1 VEDRN
6 IFIGECKIWRGP
18 QYLTEAI
25 DQLLSY
31 LTWRDTKTALIIFN
45 RNKGLSAVLTSV
57 QQTMA
62 AHPQRKH
69 GPKVEG
75 ETRFRY
81 VFGNPADANREVT
94 VTVLVFDVPT
104 QAVGSSLKGGN

>member
-1 VEDRN
+1 MLPFAAPSPKVGCGPGGAIDR
-6 IFIGECKIWRGP
+6 FV
-18 QYLTEAI
+18 

-31 LTWRDTKTALIIFN
+31 LTWRDTKTAIIIFN
-45 RNKGLSAVLTSV
+45 RNKGLSAVLSSA
-57 QQTMA
+57 QETMN
-62 AHPQRKH
+62 AHPHRKH

-81 VFGNPADANREVT
+81 VFGNPADASREVI

-104 QAVGSSLKGGN
+104 